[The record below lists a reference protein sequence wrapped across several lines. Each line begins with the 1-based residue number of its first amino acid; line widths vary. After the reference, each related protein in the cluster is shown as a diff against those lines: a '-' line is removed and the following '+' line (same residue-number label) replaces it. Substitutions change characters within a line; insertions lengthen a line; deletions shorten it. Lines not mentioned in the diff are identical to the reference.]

1 MTYIINPPGLS
12 STNILKIDSLSG
24 HYTYLPY
31 IAKKHGGEIV
41 QQTFAEQVYVT
52 VRLLFV
58 RDYAL

>member
-12 STNILKIDSLSG
+12 STNILKIDSFRDTI
-24 HYTYLPY
+24 HIY